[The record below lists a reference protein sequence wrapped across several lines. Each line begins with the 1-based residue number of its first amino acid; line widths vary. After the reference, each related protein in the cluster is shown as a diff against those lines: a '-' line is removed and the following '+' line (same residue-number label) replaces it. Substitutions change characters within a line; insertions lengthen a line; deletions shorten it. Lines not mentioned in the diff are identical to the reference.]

1 MAGLLNSLHFPTLAT
16 QLALELPNMAG
27 PQKMVLAL
35 AALMIAVG
43 LAFKLSAVPFHFWC
57 PDVFEGASAEVNA
70 FLSVASKAG
79 ALALLV
85 RVCLGFGLIPA
96 QIQGPPG
103 VQGAVEVAAVVTPS
117 PTGFF
122 SVGDSLQL
130 TAVESSNA
138 GQAAAAESEPT
149 NTADG
154 LAPVRMFIALLVAFM
169 AAITSTFGNLA
180 AYGQT
185 NMKRLLAYSTIAH
198 AGYMMLPLP
207 VVLLAAKSHPD
218 VAQQAIAALALYMGF
233 YLFMNLGA
241 FAIVAFLR
249 NVLHSEE
256 IADYAGMVHRNPGV
270 VVCFSIILFSL
281 VGIPPLAGFVGKFAI
296 FASLADGYQA
306 TGYFFLMVLLVLGG
320 LNTVLS
326 LFYYLRVVKVMA
338 IDPAPDR
345 PASTDWSMVSLGGGF
360 VVLVTLPL
368 ILFFV
373 NWNVFNE
380 WTMTAARNLF

>member
-1 MAGLLNSLHFPTLAT
+1 
-16 QLALELPNMAG
+16 
-27 PQKMVLAL
+27 
-35 AALMIAVG
+35 
-43 LAFKLSAVPFHFWC
+43 
-57 PDVFEGASAEVNA
+57 
-70 FLSVASKAG
+70 
-79 ALALLV
+79 
-85 RVCLGFGLIPA
+85 
-96 QIQGPPG
+96 
-103 VQGAVEVAAVVTPS
+103 
-117 PTGFF
+117 
-122 SVGDSLQL
+122 
-130 TAVESSNA
+130 
-138 GQAAAAESEPT
+138 
-149 NTADG
+149 
-154 LAPVRMFIALLVAFM
+154 
-169 AAITSTFGNLA
+169 
-180 AYGQT
+180 
-185 NMKRLLAYSTIAH
+185 
-198 AGYMMLPLP
+198 
-207 VVLLAAKSHPD
+207 
-218 VAQQAIAALALYMGF
+218 
-233 YLFMNLGA
+233 MNLGA

-270 VVCFSIILFSL
+270 VVCFSVILFSL

-306 TGYFFLMVLLVLGG
+306 TGHFFLMALLLLGG

-345 PASTDWSMVSLGGGF
+345 PASTDWSMVSLAGGF